1 MALTSA
7 TPASRVGQNLSTGTD
22 MNELFLKVFS
32 GEILTAF
39 ETSTI
44 MKGLHTL
51 RTISSGKSASFPVT
65 GIASANYHTVGNSI
79 LETEASGSSK
89 YLSDI
94 QKTEKQIFIDD
105 MLISSVFLANLD
117 ELKNHYDIRS
127 IYASELGKALAKRFD
142 IATMKTLFAASA
154 SAANISGVTA
164 AGSRITSGVDHST
177 AQGIIDSLYAVAAKL
192 DENEAPSEGRFAIL
206 APSTYYKLITSDN
219 VAVSN
224 AGAFSTSGIADTAGV
239 GGFNVKS
246 PFEGATASGVVPMV
260 AGISLFKSN
269 HLVDIAGLG
278 DQTSGTGIDSNAG
291 INNDVTSGTGA
302 GYDSNFSGLVTGSAG
317 SETYGIIAG
326 TKGAIGTVKLLDLA
340 TESEYQIERQ
350 GTLFVAKYAMGHGI
364 LRPECAVSVLVD

>member
-1 MALTSA
+1 MALTNA

-105 MLISSVFLANLD
+105 MLVSSVFLANLD

-142 IATMKTLFAASA
+142 IATMKTLFGASAAS
-154 SAANISGVTA
+154 ANISGVTA

-219 VAVSN
+219 VAVTN
-224 AGAFSTSGIADTAGV
+224 AGGFGAGQGGTSVV

-269 HLVDIAGLG
+269 HLVDIAA
-278 DQTSGTGIDSNAG
+278 SGNLTTGTDIDSNAG
-291 INNDVTSGTGA
+291 INNDVTSGTGD
-302 GYDSNFSGLVTGSAG
+302 GYNSDFSGLKAGSAG